1 MSNAGATRGTGATS
15 SRNRGR
21 AANVALWALR
31 ALRALLAPVFA
42 MAGLAKLGGV
52 PAMVEMFAT
61 IGVGQWFRYVV
72 GALEISGAVGVLIP
86 RLSGPAALGLVCL
99 MAGATL
105 TNLFVLGA
113 SPLLPIGLLVAGA
126 VVARGGWPQ
135 TAALAGRT
143 RR

>member
-1 MSNAGATRGTGATS
+1 MSNAGATRGTGAEP
-15 SRNRGR
+15 SRSRGR

-31 ALRALLAPVFA
+31 VLLAVVFA
-42 MAGLAKLGGV
+42 MAGLAKLGGD

-72 GALEISGAVGVLIP
+72 GALEVSGAVGVLIP
-86 RLSGPAALGLVCL
+86 RLSGAAALGLVCL

-105 TNLFVLGA
+105 ANLFVLGA
-113 SPLLPIGLLVAGA
+113 SPLLPLGLLVAAA
-126 VVARGGWPQ
+126 VVVRGGWPQ
-135 TAALAGRT
+135 TAAPAGRT

>member
-1 MSNAGATRGTGATS
+1 MSNAGATRGTGVAS

-31 ALRALLAPVFA
+31 ALLAVVFA
-42 MAGLAKLGGV
+42 MDGLAKVGGD

-61 IGVGQWFRYVV
+61 IGVGQWLRYVV

-86 RLSGPAALGLVCL
+86 RLSRPSALGLVCL
-99 MAGATL
+99 MAGAAP
-105 TNLFVLGA
+105 TNLLVLGA

-126 VVARGGWPQ
+126 VVARGSWPQ
-135 TAALAGRT
+135 TAAPAGRI